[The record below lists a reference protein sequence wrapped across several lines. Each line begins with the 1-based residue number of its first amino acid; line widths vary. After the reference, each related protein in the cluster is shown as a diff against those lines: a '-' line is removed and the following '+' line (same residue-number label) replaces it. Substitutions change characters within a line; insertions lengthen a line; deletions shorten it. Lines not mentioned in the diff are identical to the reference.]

1 MNVVNIS
8 DNIAWDGQHFF
19 CRRCGKSGY
28 KKMSQVRGHLAMCQG
43 KAIQKGA
50 IPQSQPVGNQLQ
62 VVTTASKANL
72 EGSPTGWQP
81 QLAEAVVPSYN
92 QLYGNQLS
100 GLSGLV
106 GRIEKLEKKV
116 ENEVQHL
123 LVQNNTSAND
133 WFSTNKGVVIVV
145 AVGVVLLVLLLRES
159 SCKCEAPG
167 GRTKANGIGSTL
179 ATRAVSKVV
188 DKSLDRIFK

>member
-1 MNVVNIS
+1 MNITNIS
-8 DNIAWDGQHFF
+8 DNIAWDGQYYF

-28 KKMSQVRGHLAMCQG
+28 DKMSQVRGHLAMCQG

-50 IPQSQPVGNQLQ
+50 IPQSQPVGNHLQ
-62 VVTTASKANL
+62 PVATAPKAKF

-81 QLAEAVVPSYN
+81 QPAVAVVPSYN
-92 QLYGNQLS
+92 QLA
-100 GLSGLV
+100 GLV
-106 GRIEKLEKKV
+106 GRVEKLEKKV

-123 LVQNNTSAND
+123 LVQNNTGAND
-133 WFSTNKGVVIVV
+133 WFSANKGIVL
-145 AVGVVLLVLLLRES
+145 VGVFLVVVLLLRES

-167 GRTKANGIGSTL
+167 GRTKASSIGSTL